1 MASAGDKGCASLRQG
16 AGQDFRPLPT
26 DLGGDAFEIGVRG
39 SRQLRRGRLG
49 PRGPQVW
56 EGLDRP
62 PARFLV
68 MPEIQVRPPAVGLR
82 GHATTDLHG
91 SGIALTLLKVNP
103 AVARN
108 GIRMAPPLGFHWKR
122 SWRSWPFGWPLDVL
136 LVSLTA
142 DVGEISALLA
152 SAGHRIL
159 ETIVQRRDHPDSRT
173 FVGRGKLEEIQA
185 RVDAGGIAAVV
196 FNGELR
202 PTMHYQLERDLGVE
216 CYDRLRV
223 LLELFAQR
231 ASSREGKLQV
241 ELALLQY
248 EVPLLREWIHEGDVG
263 ERPGFMAGGG
273 ARLAAYYETGERENQ
288 KNRGGLQGVPPGR
301 ALRRA
306 VRKERGYHLVALAGY
321 ANAGKS
327 SLLNVLA
334 DERVLGD
341 DRMFSTLATTTRRLT
356 GTRKRIVLPDTIG
369 FVDGVPFWMVEAFN
383 ATLEEI
389 LQADLVLLLV
399 DVSDS
404 EDEIRRKVRLAARTL
419 FPKVSADSVRPVLT
433 KADLLPES
441 QIAAKAQVLG
451 ESEFHRTPIAISTQ
465 TGRGLD
471 ELRDIIARAFAY
483 PIEVHLVLVQDAEAG
498 GKLHWLYEH
507 TEVVSAVHRPDRIEV
522 VVRCRPPDRETVERL
537 GRGLLAPPLE

>member
-1 MASAGDKGCASLRQG
+1 
-16 AGQDFRPLPT
+16 
-26 DLGGDAFEIGVRG
+26 
-39 SRQLRRGRLG
+39 
-49 PRGPQVW
+49 
-56 EGLDRP
+56 
-62 PARFLV
+62 
-68 MPEIQVRPPAVGLR
+68 
-82 GHATTDLHG
+82 
-91 SGIALTLLKVNP
+91 
-103 AVARN
+103 
-108 GIRMAPPLGFHWKR
+108 
-122 SWRSWPFGWPLDVL
+122 LDVL

-152 SAGHRIL
+152 SAGHRIV
-159 ETIVQRRDHPDSRT
+159 ETIVQRRDRPDSRT
-173 FVGRGKLEEIQA
+173 FVGRGKLEEVQA
-185 RVDAGGIAAVV
+185 RVDAGGIDAVV

-248 EVPLLREWIHEGDVG
+248 EVPLLREWIHEADVG
-263 ERPGFMAGGG
+263 ERPGFMAGGEL
-273 ARLAAYYETGERENQ
+273 RVEAYYETVKRRIKKIRDELESIRRERA
-288 KNRGGLQGVPPGR
+288 V
-301 ALRRA
+301 RRS

-334 DERVLGD
+334 DERVLVD
-341 DRMFSTLATTTRRLT
+341 DRMFSTLATTTRSLT
-356 GTRKRIVLPDTIG
+356 GTRKRVLLTDTIG

-441 QIAAKAQVLG
+441 QITAKAQVLG
-451 ESEFHRTPIAISTQ
+451 ESEFHRTPIAISTR
-465 TGRGLD
+465 TERGLN
-471 ELRDIIARAFAY
+471 ELRDIIGRAFAY

-507 TEVVSAVHRPDRIEV
+507 TEVVSAVHTPDRIEV
-522 VVRCRPPDRETVERL
+522 VVRCRPRDRDTVERL
-537 GRGLLAPPLE
+537 GRVLLARTLE

>member
-1 MASAGDKGCASLRQG
+1 MAG
-16 AGQDFRPLPT
+16 
-26 DLGGDAFEIGVRG
+26 
-39 SRQLRRGRLG
+39 
-49 PRGPQVW
+49 
-56 EGLDRP
+56 
-62 PARFLV
+62 
-68 MPEIQVRPPAVGLR
+68 
-82 GHATTDLHG
+82 
-91 SGIALTLLKVNP
+91 
-103 AVARN
+103 
-108 GIRMAPPLGFHWKR
+108 MAPPLDFHWKR
-122 SWRSWPFGWPLDVL
+122 SWRAGRFGWALDVL

-152 SAGHRIL
+152 SAGHRIV
-159 ETIVQRRDHPDSRT
+159 ETIVQRRDRPDART
-173 FVGRGKLEEIQA
+173 FVGRGKLDEVQA
-185 RVDAGGIAAVV
+185 RVDAGGIDAVV

-263 ERPGFMAGGG
+263 ERPGFMAGGEL
-273 ARLAAYYETGERENQ
+273 RVEAYYETVKRRIKKIRDELEAIRRERA
-288 KNRGGLQGVPPGR
+288 V
-301 ALRRA
+301 RRS

-334 DERVLGD
+334 DERVLVD
-341 DRMFSTLATTTRRLT
+341 DGMFSTLATTRSLT
-356 GTRKRIVLPDTIG
+356 GTRKRILLTDTIG

-404 EDEIRRKVRLAARTL
+404 ETEIQRKVRLAARTL

-433 KADLLPES
+433 KADLLPDD
-441 QIAAKAQVLG
+441 QIAARAQVLG
-451 ESEFHRTPIAISTQ
+451 ESEFHRMPIAISAQ

-471 ELRDIIARAFAY
+471 ELRDIITHAFAY
-483 PIEVHLVLVQDAEAG
+483 PIEVHLILNQDAEAG

-507 TEVVSAVHRPDRIEV
+507 TEVVSAVHGPNRIEV
-522 VVRCRPPDRETVERL
+522 VVRCRPRDREPVERL
-537 GRGLLAPPLE
+537 GRVLLARTIE